1 MTTPNTSGGAT
12 RERTSITMEKDL
24 MRRAKLAGGGNLSA
38 YVEKAVRQSLIND
51 SMIEVAR
58 IKAADPMDDVLEAAE
73 ADAEA
78 AA

>member
-1 MTTPNTSGGAT
+1 MTTLNTSGGAT

-38 YVEKAVRQSLIND
+38 YVEKAVQRSLIND

-58 IKAADPMDDVLEAAE
+58 LKAEDPMDDVLEAAE